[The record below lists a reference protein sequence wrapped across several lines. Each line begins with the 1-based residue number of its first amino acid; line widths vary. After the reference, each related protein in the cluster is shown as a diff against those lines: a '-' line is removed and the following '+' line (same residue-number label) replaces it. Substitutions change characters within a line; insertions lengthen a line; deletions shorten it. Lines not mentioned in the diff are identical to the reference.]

1 MKAQNTE
8 FYIGLS
14 VWLLDLCIAYGMW
27 FSGDQDADITRSVTI
42 ANGLLVA
49 GLYLM
54 FLIGHSVSYGFIVSS
69 STRLTKIFGLTISSL
84 AVLGLTI
91 FFFFGMVALLAT
103 LIVIQLV
110 NYIDEKPAFVF
121 AILVPCFG
129 VLVDVLLGREFEYP
143 IIIIYGTFNILAL
156 LTNLRFISERTAK
169 QESEML
175 VRELKATQMLLSA
188 TTKRDERLRIGRD
201 LHDSLGHQL
210 TALILQLE
218 VASHV
223 SDEKK
228 TQHLEQAR
236 SISNSLL
243 SDVRA
248 TVAEFRNE
256 KDFKL
261 DGALE
266 TLTQGLPELR
276 VELKIELDETLVDA
290 RQAEVI
296 FRCVQE
302 ALTNIVKHSN
312 ANTCDINLSIEAHSI
327 VLSIRDNGQS
337 STTIIPG
344 NGLIGMQERVV
355 KIGGELDYQATERG
369 FSLTAK
375 FPVNVVM

>member
-1 MKAQNTE
+1 MKTKNTE
-8 FYIGLS
+8 FYIGLF
-14 VWLLDLCIAYGMW
+14 VWLLDLSVAYGMW
-27 FSGDQDADITRSVTI
+27 IVGDQDVDITRPVTTANI
-42 ANGLLVA
+42 ALVS
-49 GLYLM
+49 GLYLL
-54 FLIGHSVSYGFIVSS
+54 FLVGHLIAHGFLLKKDN
-69 STRLTKIFGLTISSL
+69 RLNKILGLVISGA
-84 AVLGLTI
+84 AVFGLTI

-103 LIVIQLV
+103 LIIIQLV
-110 NYIDEKPAFVF
+110 NYIDEKPAFIA

-129 VLVDVLLGREFEYP
+129 VLVDVLMERTFDYT

-156 LTNLRFISERTAK
+156 LTNFRFISERDAK
-169 QESEML
+169 RESEQL
-175 VRELKATQMLLSA
+175 VRELKATQILLSA

-210 TALILQLE
+210 TALNLQLE

-223 SDEKK
+223 SEEKK
-228 TQHLEQAR
+228 TQHLQQAR

-312 ANTCDINLSIEAHSI
+312 ANACDIKLSIEAHSI
-327 VLSIRDNGQS
+327 VLSIGDNGQS
-337 STTIIPG
+337 SAKIVPG

-355 KIGGELDYQATERG
+355 KIGGELDYQATGNG
-369 FSLTAK
+369 FGLTAK